1 METTKLGVSDC
12 GSAGANA
19 STIFQ
24 TPVLSCFQPYKWL
37 SGLQTKNVNPTPN
50 QRKQGIVDFEA
61 RNPNDLASIVNQ
73 SHINQGQ
80 TTPNRSVQSGD
91 TDFSVHRVRASSY

>member
-1 METTKLGVSDC
+1 MLQQYSKPRLVLL
-12 GSAGANA
+12 
-19 STIFQ
+19 STIQ
-24 TPVLSCFQPYKWL
+24 VVERPPNEERESD
-37 SGLQTKNVNPTPN
+37 PN

-91 TDFSVHRVRASSY
+91 TDFSVHRVIDRRYQSLPHELAEAIGMGVKR